1 MEENNKAN
9 ITIGR
14 PTEGGAVF
22 WAPAGTALPASADAD
37 LDSAFVNLGYVTED
51 GVTVSTEEEGDD
63 IVAWGP
69 EDVMHAETAY
79 RKTVSLALLETA
91 RVSVLK
97 FLYGEENVQ
106 VENDG
111 SLAWDDTGEP
121 LPRGV
126 LVVDTLQNN
135 GSANPRVKR
144 QIFGDAQFVDR
155 SGDHV
160 YNNSDP
166 LSFPIVV
173 KAFKFTPEGEE
184 KQTYVRTYL
193 SAPITPSA

>member
-1 MEENNKAN
+1 MEPNDKSN

-22 WAPAGTALPASADAD
+22 WAPAGTTLPTSADED
-37 LDSAFVNLGYVTED
+37 LDAAFENLGYVTED
-51 GVTVSTEEEGDD
+51 GVTVSTEEERDD

-69 EDVMHAETAY
+69 EDVMSAETAY
-79 RKTVSLALLETA
+79 RKTATLALLETA
-91 RVSVLK
+91 RKNVLE
-97 FLYGEENVQ
+97 FLYGKDNVY
-106 VENDG
+106 EDG
-111 SLAWDDTGEP
+111 NTLSWDDTGDP

-135 GSANPRVKR
+135 GSTTPRIKR

-173 KAFKFTPEGEE
+173 KAYKFTPEGSE
-184 KQTYVRTYL
+184 KQTYIRTYL
-193 SAPITPSA
+193 SAPVSPSA

>member
-1 MEENNKAN
+1 MELNNKSN

-14 PTEGGAVF
+14 PTDGGAVF
-22 WAPAGTALPASADAD
+22 WAPAGTTLPTSADED
-37 LDSAFVNLGYVTED
+37 LDAAFENLGYVTED
-51 GVTVSTEEEGDD
+51 GVTISTEEERED

-69 EDVMHAETAY
+69 EDVMSAETAY
-79 RKTVSLALLETA
+79 RKTATLALLETA
-91 RVSVLK
+91 RKSVLE
-97 FLYGEENVQ
+97 FLYGKENVH
-106 VENDG
+106 EDG
-111 SLAWDDTGEP
+111 EKLYWDDSGEP

-126 LVVDTLQNN
+126 LIIDTLQNN
-135 GSANPRVKR
+135 GSATPRIKR

-166 LSFPIVV
+166 LSFPVVV
-173 KAFKFTPEGEE
+173 KAYKFTPEGSD
-184 KQTYVRTYL
+184 KQTYVRNYL